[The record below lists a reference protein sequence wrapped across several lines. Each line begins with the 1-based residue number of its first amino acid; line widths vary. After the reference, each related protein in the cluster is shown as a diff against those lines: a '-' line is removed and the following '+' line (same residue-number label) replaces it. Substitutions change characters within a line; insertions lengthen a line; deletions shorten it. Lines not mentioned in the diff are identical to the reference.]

1 MAASCGAAA
10 AVRHSGTVIMKTKIG
25 FFFILTIVIPT
36 SLLAYFGLLAVRSEK
51 GIVERNMQQKYGAM
65 ADIVEEEIK
74 IALSQAPEKMLSN
87 KQYWESMLLKGADVF
102 KEEVFIFTQQGVPL
116 GSQTQK
122 LVDAAYV
129 QRAKKLPYMI
139 AVYELH
145 PHLQD
150 ILEVKEKNLTSYI
163 SIIIFS
169 AISILGGST
178 FILTALAREWR
189 QAKLKSE
196 FASHLSHDLRRPL
209 TSIRMFSEMLK
220 NGDVPSEEKK
230 NEYYNIISVE
240 SDKLTQLANNILD
253 FSRIEQGRRKY
264 NIQPED
270 ITRVVT
276 ETVERFKVY
285 TINETRDVTLN
296 IDSVPAEDQQE
307 SGKGKNN
314 YPIVNVDAGAV
325 SQALMNLLTNADK
338 YSPSEKEVVV
348 NVRNEGRQVVIDVVD
363 LGDGI
368 PQEEQKKIFQKFYRA
383 SRSDVSEIE
392 GSGLGLALVKFTAE
406 AHGGKVAVV
415 SEVGKGSTFSIILPV

>member
-1 MAASCGAAA
+1 
-10 AVRHSGTVIMKTKIG
+10 MKTKIG

-74 IALSQAPEKMLSN
+74 SALSQAPEKMLSN
-87 KQYWESMLLKGADVF
+87 KKYWESMLLKGADVF
-102 KEEVFIFTQQGVPL
+102 KEEVFIFTQQGDPL

-122 LVDAAYV
+122 LADAAYV

-150 ILEVKEKNLTSYI
+150 ILEIKEKNLTSYI

-415 SEVGKGSTFSIILPV
+415 SEVGKGSTFSIVLPV